1 MNALSPTGESLST
14 ENVIVRRIAI
24 AAGALGAVAA
34 LGALWLGGPR
44 AALGSLIGTALGTV
58 NFWALARLVIQLID
72 SKADK
77 GSKGPAAVLYIAK
90 AVGFFILA
98 GFLVSRPWMHRE
110 GFMAGFTAVVFA
122 IAIGGL
128 WGASDDTPTD
138 GGNQ

>member
-1 MNALSPTGESLST
+1 MST
-14 ENVIVRRIAI
+14 ETLIVRRIAI
-24 AAGALGAVAA
+24 AAGVLGAVTALGAWMLGGPWAA
-34 LGALWLGGPR
+34 LGA
-44 AALGSLIGTALGTV
+44 AVGTTLGTV
-58 NFWALARLVIQLID
+58 NLWALATLVIQLID

>member
-58 NFWALARLVIQLID
+58 NFWALAQLVIRLID
-72 SKADK
+72 AKAPA
-77 GSKGPAAVLYIAK
+77 GSKGPAAVLYVAK
-90 AVGFFILA
+90 ALGFFILA
-98 GFLVSRPWMHRE
+98 GFLVSRAWLHRE
-110 GFMAGFTAVVFA
+110 GFMVGFTAVVFA
-122 IAIGGL
+122 IAVGGL
-128 WGASDDTPTD
+128 GGGADEPPND
-138 GGNQ
+138 GNQ